1 LPDFYAQSR
10 LLLLP
15 TLGDCWGVVINEA
28 MAAGTP
34 VITTEWTAAAG
45 ELVLHGRNG
54 YVFPLDVDAWVSA
67 ATDLLSS
74 DSTWEAFSRCAR
86 QTVSEFNYDRA
97 AAGILD
103 AFEYLTQEA

>member
-1 LPDFYAQSR
+1 
-10 LLLLP
+10 
-15 TLGDCWGVVINEA
+15 VVINEA

-34 VITTEWTAAAG
+34 VIATEWTAAAG

-54 YVFPLDVDAWVSA
+54 YVLPFDVQAWVSA
-67 ATDLLSS
+67 ASELLSS
-74 DSTWEAFSRCAR
+74 DSKWESFSQCAR

-103 AFEYLTQEA
+103 AFLYLANKL